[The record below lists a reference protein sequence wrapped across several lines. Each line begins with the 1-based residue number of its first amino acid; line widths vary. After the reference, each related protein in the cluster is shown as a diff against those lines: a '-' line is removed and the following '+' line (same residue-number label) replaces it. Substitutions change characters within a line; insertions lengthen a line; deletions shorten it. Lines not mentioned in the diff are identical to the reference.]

1 MAAEACIAS
10 IKNHYNSLTR
20 TECSIADYVL
30 ANSSTVT
37 EMNVA
42 QLAQASGTAGS
53 AVIRFCKSVGYSGF
67 SQFRLALAKEL
78 AARPVSFLPLI
89 SDQDSTG
96 QIAEKV
102 FASGIRTLQNTLS
115 MLDADMLERLA
126 AAFDRAGKIYL
137 FGVGTSSPV
146 AQDMQYRLLQLG
158 YCASCYTDILFMPVA
173 AMNMQKQD
181 IAIAISHSGRTAAT
195 LDALKLAGAHG
206 ATTAAIPSYRS
217 SPLAK
222 AADYPLTAYPDDINY
237 PTEAVSAR
245 IAHLCLLDALYAV
258 LAMRGGQAFAEHI
271 QNRDKILEK
280 IRKEAD

>member
-30 ANSSTVT
+30 ANSSKVT

-102 FASGIRTLQNTLS
+102 FVSGIRTLQNTLS

-173 AMNMQKQD
+173 AMNMRKQD

-195 LDALKLAGAHG
+195 LDALRLAGAHG
-206 ATTAAIPSYRS
+206 AMTAAITSYRS

-237 PTEAVSAR
+237 PSEAVSAR

-258 LAMRGGQAFAEHI
+258 LAMRGGQALAKHI
-271 QNRDKILEK
+271 QGRNEILEK
-280 IRKEAD
+280 IRKEAE

>member
-1 MAAEACIAS
+1 MAAEACLAS

-20 TECSIADYVL
+20 TERCIADYVL
-30 ANSSTVT
+30 ANSSQVT

-53 AVIRFCKSVGYSGF
+53 AVIRFCKSAGYSGF

-89 SDQDSTG
+89 SNQDSAG

-102 FASGIRTLQNTLS
+102 FASGVRTLQNTLS

-126 AAFDRAGKIYL
+126 AAFDRAGKIFL
-137 FGVGTSSPV
+137 FSVGTSSPV
-146 AQDMQYRLLQLG
+146 AQDVQYRLLQLG

-206 ATTAAIPSYRS
+206 ATTAAITSYRS

>member
-1 MAAEACIAS
+1 MPTEACMAS
-10 IKNHYNSLTR
+10 IKNHYNSMTP
-20 TECSIADYVL
+20 TERIIADYVL
-30 ANSSTVT
+30 ANSSQVT

-53 AVIRFCKSVGYSGF
+53 AVIRFCKSAGYSGF
-67 SQFRLALAKEL
+67 SQFRLTLAKEL
-78 AARPVSFLPLI
+78 VARPVSFLPLI

-126 AAFDRAGKIYL
+126 GEFDRAGKIYL

-195 LDALKLAGAHG
+195 LDALKLAAAHK
-206 ATTAAIPSYRS
+206 ATTVAVTSYHS
-217 SPLAK
+217 SPLAR

-258 LAMRGGQAFAEHI
+258 LALRGGQALAEHI
-271 QNRDKILEK
+271 QGRNEILEK
-280 IRKEAD
+280 IRKEAE